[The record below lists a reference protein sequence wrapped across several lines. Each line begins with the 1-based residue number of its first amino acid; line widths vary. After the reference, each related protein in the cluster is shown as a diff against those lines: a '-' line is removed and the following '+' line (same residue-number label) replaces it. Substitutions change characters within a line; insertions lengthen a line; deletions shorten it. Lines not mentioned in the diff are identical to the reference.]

1 MSALNASGHVWKF
14 GDDINTDLIFPSSAF
29 RLSLE
34 EQVKCVFSANRPGW
48 VDQVQHG
55 DILVGGRN
63 FGTGSGRP
71 AAALLREL
79 GISVLV
85 ADSINGL
92 FFRNSIN
99 HALPAIQCPGVSE
112 AFEEGDEAEVD
123 LATGSVRNLRS
134 GMSLPGRG
142 LPRSLLAIVEAGGI
156 LEMLR
161 AEGYTD

>member
-1 MSALNASGHVWKF
+1 MSALNLRGRVWVF

-29 RLSLE
+29 RLPLG
-34 EQVKCVFSANRPGW
+34 EQLKCVFAANRPGW
-48 VDQVQHG
+48 VDQVQQG

-85 ADSINGL
+85 ADTINGL

-99 HALPAIQCPGVSE
+99 HALPAIQCPGASG
-112 AFEEGDEAEVD
+112 AFEEGDEAEID
-123 LATGSVRNLRS
+123 LATGIVKNLRS
-134 GMSLPGRG
+134 GVSLSGRG
-142 LPRSLLAIVEAGGI
+142 LPGSLMAIVEAGGI
-156 LEMLR
+156 IEILR
-161 AEGYTD
+161 AEGYAV